1 MNNNQQDPNKNTEEE
16 LKRIIEELRRNNSK
30 RKSILNFGFM
40 LHHDYLVHLILSLS
54 INTLILAVVMGLAI
68 GIGDPLVEMNGITSF
83 LLAAVLLTLIENV
96 IKILIYRYA
105 FRAIL
110 YSMGLLSLA
119 VTFVILYVVDLIMQG
134 NFHFDNVFRLLIFTL
149 GFTFFR
155 LVLSTY
161 VRRWIYAKNIKLSG
175 GKK

>member
-1 MNNNQQDPNKNTEEE
+1 MNNNHEDPNKPSEEE
-16 LKRIIEELRRNNSK
+16 LKRIIEELRQNSSK
-30 RKSILNFGFM
+30 RKSMLNFGFM
-40 LHHDYLVHLILSLS
+40 LHKDYLIHLLLSLA

-68 GIGDPLVEMNGITSF
+68 GVGDPLVQMNDIATF
-83 LLAAVLLTLIENV
+83 LLAAVLLTLIENT
-96 IKILIYRYA
+96 IKILLYRYA

-110 YSMGLLSLA
+110 YSVGLLSITI
-119 VTFVILYVVDLIMQG
+119 TFIIFYVIDLILQG
-134 NFHFDNVFRLLIFTL
+134 HFHFTDMLRLLIFTI

-161 VRRWIYAKNIKLSG
+161 VRRWIYTKNIRLTG